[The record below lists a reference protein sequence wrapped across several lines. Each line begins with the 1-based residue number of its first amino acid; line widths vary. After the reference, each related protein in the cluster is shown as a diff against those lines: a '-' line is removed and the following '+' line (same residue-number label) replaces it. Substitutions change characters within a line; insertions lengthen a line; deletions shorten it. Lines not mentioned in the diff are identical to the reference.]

1 MIVGHLGVAAALA
14 RWRPRVS
21 LYWLIPAAIAPDLLD
36 LAYAAVGF
44 CSPYG
49 LYSHTIPAALLLAVS
64 LGGIALLASGR
75 ETGALVLL
83 AVLLHLPP
91 DWITGWKL
99 VWPGGALHGLRLYDH
114 PLWDFALESA
124 LVATGW
130 ALLRGRPAPTPRWA
144 AAAWTVAGLVVLQG
158 GVNLLRE
165 GIKPS
170 GCRTTASAAPS
181 IAG

>member
-1 MIVGHLGVAAALA
+1 VIVGHLGVAAALA

-21 LYWLIPAAIAPDLLD
+21 LYWLLPAAIAPDLLD

-49 LYSHTIPAALLLAVS
+49 LYSHTIPAALLLGAS
-64 LGGIALLASGR
+64 LGGIAVLASGR

-91 DWITGWKL
+91 DWVTGWKL

-114 PLWDFALESA
+114 PLLDFAVESM
-124 LVATGW
+124 LVAAGW
-130 ALLRGRPAPTPRWA
+130 ALLRGRGDRPPRWA
-144 AAAWTVAGLVVLQG
+144 VAAWTVVGMVALQG
-158 GVNLLRE
+158 GVDLVRE

-170 GCRTTASAAPS
+170 GCRPAMTAAR
-181 IAG
+181 